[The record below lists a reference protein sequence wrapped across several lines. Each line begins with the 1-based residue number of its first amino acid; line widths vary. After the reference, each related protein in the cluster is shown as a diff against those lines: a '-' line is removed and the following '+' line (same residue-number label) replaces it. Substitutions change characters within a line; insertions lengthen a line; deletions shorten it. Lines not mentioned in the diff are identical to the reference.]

1 MMNNAYVPR
10 HRLQAT
16 LASGPGTIACTAFQA
31 PPTGGVTGHVIV
43 SPPENVQP
51 TNADRAPIASSL

>member
-1 MMNNAYVPR
+1 MMNKAYVPR

-16 LASGPGTIACTAFQA
+16 LESRPGTIDCIAFQA
-31 PPTGGVTGHVIV
+31 LPTGGVTGHVIV
-43 SPPENVQP
+43 LPPENVQP